1 MARNNRKIKQSQVI
15 LLIKT
20 YEPNTPVIIT
30 WRDAVDYSDEVTLKT
45 LEVKEIFYDTIG
57 FFLKVI
63 DDYVI
68 IAYNKADDK
77 TYRGTGM
84 IPCSLITD
92 IRRLSDGY
100 GE

>member
-1 MARNNRKIKQSQVI
+1 MKQSQLT

-30 WRDAVDYSDEVTLKT
+30 WRDAVDYSDEVTLST

-77 TYRGTGM
+77 TYKGTGM

>member
-1 MARNNRKIKQSQVI
+1 MKQSQLT

-30 WRDAVDYSDEVTLKT
+30 WRDAVDYSDEVTLST

-57 FFLKVI
+57 FFLKVM

>member
-1 MARNNRKIKQSQVI
+1 MKQSQLT

-30 WRDAVDYSDEVTLKT
+30 WKDAVDYSDEVTLST

-77 TYRGTGM
+77 TYKGTGI

-100 GE
+100 DE

>member
-1 MARNNRKIKQSQVI
+1 MKQSQLI

-30 WRDAVDYSDEVTLKT
+30 WRDAVDYSDAVTLKT

-100 GE
+100 SE

>member
-1 MARNNRKIKQSQVI
+1 MKQSQLI

-30 WRDAVDYSDEVTLKT
+30 WRDAVDYSDEVTLST
-45 LEVKEIFYDTIG
+45 LEVKEIFYETIG

-77 TYRGTGM
+77 TYKGTGM

>member
-1 MARNNRKIKQSQVI
+1 MKQSQLI

-20 YEPNTPVIIT
+20 YEPNTPVIVT

-77 TYRGTGM
+77 TYKGTGM

>member
-1 MARNNRKIKQSQVI
+1 MKQSQLT

-30 WRDAVDYSDEVTLKT
+30 WRDAVDYSDEVTLNT

-57 FFLKVI
+57 FFLKVM

-77 TYRGTGM
+77 TYKGTGM

-100 GE
+100 DE

>member
-1 MARNNRKIKQSQVI
+1 MKQSQLI

-45 LEVKEIFYDTIG
+45 LEVKEILYDTIG

-77 TYRGTGM
+77 TYKGTGM

-100 GE
+100 GK

>member
-1 MARNNRKIKQSQVI
+1 MKQSQLI

-30 WRDAVDYSDEVTLKT
+30 WRDAVDYSDEVTLNT
-45 LEVKEIFYDTIG
+45 LEVKEIFYETIG

-77 TYRGTGM
+77 TYKGTGM

>member
-1 MARNNRKIKQSQVI
+1 MKQSQLI

-20 YEPNTPVIIT
+20 YEPNTPVIVT

-45 LEVKEIFYDTIG
+45 LEVKEILYDTIG

-63 DDYVI
+63 DDYVV

-77 TYRGTGM
+77 TYKGTGM

>member
-1 MARNNRKIKQSQVI
+1 MKQSQLI

-45 LEVKEIFYDTIG
+45 LEVKEILYDTIG

-77 TYRGTGM
+77 TYKGTGM

>member
-1 MARNNRKIKQSQVI
+1 MKQSQLV

-30 WRDAVDYSDEVTLKT
+30 WRDAVDYSDEVTLST

-57 FFLKVI
+57 FFLKVM

-77 TYRGTGM
+77 TYKGTGM

-100 GE
+100 DE

>member
-1 MARNNRKIKQSQVI
+1 MKQSQLI

-100 GE
+100 SE

>member
-1 MARNNRKIKQSQVI
+1 MKQSQLV

-20 YEPNTPVIIT
+20 YEPNTPVIVT

-45 LEVKEIFYDTIG
+45 LEVKEILYDTIG

-77 TYRGTGM
+77 TYKGTGM

>member
-1 MARNNRKIKQSQVI
+1 MKQSQLI

-20 YEPNTPVIIT
+20 YEPNTPVIVT
-30 WRDAVDYSDEVTLKT
+30 WRDAVDYSDEVTLST

-77 TYRGTGM
+77 TYKGTGM

>member
-1 MARNNRKIKQSQVI
+1 MKQSQLI

-77 TYRGTGM
+77 TYKGTGM

-100 GE
+100 SE

>member
-1 MARNNRKIKQSQVI
+1 MKQSQLI

-30 WRDAVDYSDEVTLKT
+30 WRDAVDYSDEVTLST
-45 LEVKEIFYDTIG
+45 LEVKEIFYETIG

>member
-1 MARNNRKIKQSQVI
+1 MKQSQLT

-30 WRDAVDYSDEVTLKT
+30 WRDAVDYSDEVTLST

-77 TYRGTGM
+77 TYKGTGI

-100 GE
+100 DE

>member
-1 MARNNRKIKQSQVI
+1 MKQSQLI

-30 WRDAVDYSDEVTLKT
+30 WRDAVDYSDEVTLST

-57 FFLKVI
+57 FFLKVM

-77 TYRGTGM
+77 TYKGTGM

>member
-1 MARNNRKIKQSQVI
+1 MKPTQLT

-20 YEPNTPVIIT
+20 YQPNTPVIIT
-30 WRDAVDYSDEVTLKT
+30 WRDAVDYSDEVTLST

-77 TYRGTGM
+77 TYKGTGI

-100 GE
+100 DE

>member
-1 MARNNRKIKQSQVI
+1 MKQSQLT

-30 WRDAVDYSDEVTLKT
+30 WRDAVDYSDEVTLST

-57 FFLKVI
+57 FFLKVM

-77 TYRGTGM
+77 TYKGTGM

-100 GE
+100 DE

>member
-1 MARNNRKIKQSQVI
+1 MKQSQLI

-45 LEVKEIFYDTIG
+45 LEVKEILYDTIG
-57 FFLKVI
+57 FFLKVM

-77 TYRGTGM
+77 TYKGTGM

>member
-1 MARNNRKIKQSQVI
+1 MKQSQLI

-30 WRDAVDYSDEVTLKT
+30 WRDAVDYSDEVTLST

-77 TYRGTGM
+77 TYKGTGM

>member
-1 MARNNRKIKQSQVI
+1 MKHSQLT

-30 WRDAVDYSDEVTLKT
+30 WRDAVDYSDEVTLST

-77 TYRGTGM
+77 TYKGTGI

-100 GE
+100 DE

>member
-1 MARNNRKIKQSQVI
+1 MKQSQLI

-30 WRDAVDYSDEVTLKT
+30 WRDAVDYSDEVTLST

-77 TYRGTGM
+77 TYKGTGI

>member
-1 MARNNRKIKQSQVI
+1 M
-15 LLIKT
+15 
-20 YEPNTPVIIT
+20 
-30 WRDAVDYSDEVTLKT
+30 
-45 LEVKEIFYDTIG
+45 
-57 FFLKVI
+57 

-77 TYRGTGM
+77 TYKGTGM

-100 GE
+100 DE

>member
-1 MARNNRKIKQSQVI
+1 MKQSQLI

-30 WRDAVDYSDEVTLKT
+30 WRDAVDYSDEVTLST

-57 FFLKVI
+57 FFLKVM

-77 TYRGTGM
+77 TYKGTGM

-100 GE
+100 DE

>member
-1 MARNNRKIKQSQVI
+1 MKQSQLI

-77 TYRGTGM
+77 TYKGTGM

-100 GE
+100 GEYVLL

>member
-1 MARNNRKIKQSQVI
+1 MKQSQLI

-30 WRDAVDYSDEVTLKT
+30 WRDAVDYSDEVTLNT
-45 LEVKEIFYDTIG
+45 LEVKEIFYETIG

-77 TYRGTGM
+77 TYKGTGM

-100 GE
+100 DE

>member
-1 MARNNRKIKQSQVI
+1 MKQSQLI

-20 YEPNTPVIIT
+20 YEPNTPVIVT

-63 DDYVI
+63 DDYVV

-77 TYRGTGM
+77 TYKGTGM

-100 GE
+100 DE

>member
-1 MARNNRKIKQSQVI
+1 MKQSQLI

-30 WRDAVDYSDEVTLKT
+30 WRDAVDYSDEVTLNT
-45 LEVKEIFYDTIG
+45 LEVKEIFYETIG

-77 TYRGTGM
+77 TYKGTGI

>member
-1 MARNNRKIKQSQVI
+1 MKQSQLT

-30 WRDAVDYSDEVTLKT
+30 WRDAVDYPDEVTLST

-77 TYRGTGM
+77 TYKGTGM

-100 GE
+100 DE

>member
-1 MARNNRKIKQSQVI
+1 MKQSQLT

-20 YEPNTPVIIT
+20 YEANTPVIIT
-30 WRDAVDYSDEVTLKT
+30 WRDAVDYSDEVTLST

-57 FFLKVI
+57 FFLKVM

-77 TYRGTGM
+77 TYKGTGM

-100 GE
+100 DE

>member
-1 MARNNRKIKQSQVI
+1 MKQSQLI

-30 WRDAVDYSDEVTLKT
+30 WRDAVDYSDEVTLNT
-45 LEVKEIFYDTIG
+45 LEVKEIFYETIG

>member
-1 MARNNRKIKQSQVI
+1 MKQSQLV

-30 WRDAVDYSDEVTLKT
+30 WRDAVDYSDEVTLST

-77 TYRGTGM
+77 TYKGTGI

-100 GE
+100 DE